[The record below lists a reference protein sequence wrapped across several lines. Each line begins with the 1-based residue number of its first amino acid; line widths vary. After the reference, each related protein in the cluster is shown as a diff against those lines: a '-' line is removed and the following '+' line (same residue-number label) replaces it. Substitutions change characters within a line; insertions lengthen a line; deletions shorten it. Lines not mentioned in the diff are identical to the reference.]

1 LSVLQKATLVHFS
14 ELTSVRF
21 APVRPGRYR
30 FVSSHD
36 VADVELRE
44 VRDRPKAL
52 TSVQKVPSWSDHDRR
67 LATEAYDRLGRPN
80 RSGPPPGSAVD
91 VRV

>member
-1 LSVLQKATLVHFS
+1 VLQKATLFHFS
-14 ELTSVRF
+14 DLSSARL

-30 FVSSHD
+30 FASSRD
-36 VADVELRE
+36 VADVEFRE

-52 TSVQKVPSWSDHDRR
+52 TSVQKIPSWSERDRR
-67 LATEAYDRLGRPN
+67 LGTDAYDRLGRPN
-80 RSGPPPGSAVD
+80 RSAPPPGSTVD

>member
-1 LSVLQKATLVHFS
+1 MLQKATLFHFS
-14 ELTSVRF
+14 ELSSASF

-30 FVSSHD
+30 FVSSRD
-36 VADVELRE
+36 VADVAFRE

-52 TSVQKVPSWSDHDRR
+52 IAVQKIHPSADRDGR
-67 LATEAYDRLGRPN
+67 LAADVYDQLGRPN
-80 RSGPPPGSAVD
+80 RSTPPPGSMVD

>member
-1 LSVLQKATLVHFS
+1 VLQKATLFHFS
-14 ELTSVRF
+14 ELSSARI

-30 FVSSHD
+30 FVSSRD
-36 VADVELRE
+36 VADVEFRE

-52 TSVQKVPSWSDHDRR
+52 TSVQKIPSRPGRDGH
-67 LATEAYDRLGRPN
+67 LATDAYDQLGRPN
-80 RSGPPPGSAVD
+80 RSTPPPGSMVD